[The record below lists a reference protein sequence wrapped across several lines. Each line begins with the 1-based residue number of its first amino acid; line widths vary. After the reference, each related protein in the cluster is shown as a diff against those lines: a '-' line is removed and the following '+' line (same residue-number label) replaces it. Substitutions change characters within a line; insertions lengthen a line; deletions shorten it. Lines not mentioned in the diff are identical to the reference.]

1 MPQSSLDTTEHTAY
15 LGLGSNLGDREGTL
29 REAIRRLDSLSATHV
44 LTVSSVIET
53 PPWGYINQPAF
64 LNMAVQIT
72 TSLTPEVLLA
82 ALQKIETTLG
92 RVRSEKWGPRTLD
105 IDILV
110 YADEERNSATL
121 SIPHPWLTN
130 RRFVLLPLAE
140 IAPDLYVKGKK
151 IIDWLAELS

>member
-29 REAIRRLDSLSATHV
+29 REAIRHLDSLSATHV